1 MGGRVD
7 SLARWYSRA
16 VGAMD
21 ATTGVLLLFDP
32 AWTVSLF
39 GAELP
44 VGDDVSMRFVGAF
57 VCGVGLAYL
66 WASAGPGGFG
76 CEGRLGTTWR
86 VTAIVRAVVCGF
98 VTWAVLDGRLGAAWS
113 LVAFSDGLLATL
125 QVVLVR
131 RVESS

>member
-1 MGGRVD
+1 MGGRVE

-21 ATTGVLLLFDP
+21 ATTGVLLMLAP

-57 VCGVGLAYL
+57 VCGVGLVYL
-66 WASAGPGGFG
+66 WAAVGGNTRG
-76 CEGRLGTTWR
+76 RECRLGTVWR
-86 VTAIVRAVVCGF
+86 VTAIVRAVVCAF
-98 VTWAVLDGRLGAAWS
+98 VTWAVLEGRLGMAWS
-113 LVAFSDGLLATL
+113 VVALSDGLLAAL
-125 QVVLVR
+125 QMLFVR